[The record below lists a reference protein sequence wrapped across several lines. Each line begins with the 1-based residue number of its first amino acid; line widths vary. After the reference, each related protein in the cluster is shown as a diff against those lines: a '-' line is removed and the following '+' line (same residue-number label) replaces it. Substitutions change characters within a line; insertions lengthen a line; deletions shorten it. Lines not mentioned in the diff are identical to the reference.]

1 MVSTSARLLK
11 LASLLQSRRHW
22 PGAELAQ
29 ALDAKPRTLRRDIE
43 RLREL
48 GYPVEA
54 SAGVGGGYSLGR
66 GAALPPLV
74 LEDDEAVALALAL
87 RMAGSQVEG
96 LEAGSAQLL
105 AKLDAMMPTRLRKRS
120 SALHAVTLSLRTG
133 PPGVQAGLLQTL
145 ATACRDS
152 RRIDFGYRDHA
163 GKASQRNV
171 EPKRLANYGRR
182 WYLVGWD
189 AGRGDW
195 RTFRVDRIDSP
206 RVGPVVPARAVPDD
220 VAQRLERGIAIAPF
234 ACRMTL
240 RLAGRAAD
248 LEADVPLWCGVLEHE
263 TDRHCLLH
271 VGAETPGGLVAQVLL
286 LGRPFEVVDGQAHL
300 PGIRTLL
307 SQLQH
312 DFGAIAPAAGS
323 AQTRRRT
330 RSTDK
335 GVSR

>member
-1 MVSTSARLLK
+1 MLSTSARLLK

-22 PGAELAQ
+22 PGAELADT
-29 ALDAKPRTLRRDIE
+29 LEVEPRTLRRDIE

-54 SAGVGGGYSLGR
+54 SAGVGGGYALGR

-87 RMAGSQVEG
+87 RMADAQVEG
-96 LEAGSAQLL
+96 LEGGSAQLL

-133 PPGVQAGLLQTL
+133 PPGVQAGLLQGL
-145 ATACRDS
+145 ATACRDN
-152 RRIDFGYRDHA
+152 RRVAFGYRDHA
-163 GKASQRNV
+163 GKASQRSV
-171 EPKRLANYGRR
+171 EPQRLANYGRR

-189 AGRGDW
+189 AGRNDW
-195 RTFRVDRIDSP
+195 RTFRVDRIEGLEI
-206 RVGPVVPARAVPDD
+206 GPVVAARAVPDD

-234 ACRMTL
+234 TCRMTL

-248 LEADVPLWCGVLEHE
+248 LEAEIPLWCGVLEHE

-271 VGAETPGGLVAQVLL
+271 VGAETPGGLVAQILL
-286 LGRPFEVVDGQAHL
+286 LGRPFEVVDGKAQL
-300 PGIRTLL
+300 PGIHALL

-312 DFGAIAPAAGS
+312 DFGGIASAARGT
-323 AQTRRRT
+323 QTRRHP
-330 RSTDK
+330 RSPDK